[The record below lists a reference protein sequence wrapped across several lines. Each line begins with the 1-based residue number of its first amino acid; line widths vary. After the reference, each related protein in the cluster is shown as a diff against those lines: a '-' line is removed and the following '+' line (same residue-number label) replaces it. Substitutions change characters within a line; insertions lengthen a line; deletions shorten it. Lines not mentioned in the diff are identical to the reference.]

1 MQKAA
6 VFVIAILG
14 IVITGLLAALVQQN
28 SRVAA
33 EPQLTTPWS
42 GVLLTNGQAFFGRLE
57 KAGSAFP
64 VLRDVYYVRSQV
76 NQETKQVTNTLVK
89 RGQEWHGP
97 DAMVLNKQH
106 ILLIEPVRPDSQMG
120 RLIEEN
126 QKTPT
131 PAPAAAQPPAQAK

>member
-89 RGQEWHGP
+89 RGQEWHGRGQHDGAEHP
-97 DAMVLNKQH
+97 DLAGA
-106 ILLIEPVRPDSQMG
+106 E
-120 RLIEEN
+120 
-126 QKTPT
+126 
-131 PAPAAAQPPAQAK
+131 AAAHAQQTGIDR